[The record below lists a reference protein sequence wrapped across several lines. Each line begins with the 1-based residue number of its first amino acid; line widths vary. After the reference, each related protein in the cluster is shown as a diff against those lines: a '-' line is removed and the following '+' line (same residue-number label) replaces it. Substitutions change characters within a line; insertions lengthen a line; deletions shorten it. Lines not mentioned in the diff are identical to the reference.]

1 MKALKKLCDYF
12 FYCGIG
18 KDKYNKIKKD
28 AYVSNFNVWR
38 ILHVLIAVVFLFL
51 FIVSLFDGPMVVN
64 RWFYLASLIYFCL
77 TSVLFFFLKKDS
89 LVAQLLI
96 YLSISL
102 MFVFGC
108 LITQNKPDSPAV
120 TFIAILLVAPMFM
133 IDKPFFMI
141 IELCSA
147 SAVFLVWM
155 HGVKPHEV
163 WLYDLMN
170 VIPFTIVGC
179 FLNVIANAIR
189 IREFVL
195 TREIQIQKDTDEL
208 TGLKNKGALTREIN
222 EFLADDSN
230 NKGIMFLMDAD
241 HFKSINDTYGHDAG
255 DQVIAQLGEYLRS
268 KFDSNDVAGRFGGDE
283 FIIFI
288 KDNDDMNAA
297 IKIAE
302 EIVSGASE
310 KVRIPDTDQKITVSV
325 GIFIYKGLEK
335 NYSEIVKKADK
346 AMYMAK
352 ADPERKYCLYE
363 ES

>member
-1 MKALKKLCDYF
+1 MRLLKKLCDYF

-18 KDKYNKIKKD
+18 KDEYNKIKKD
-28 AYVSNFNVWR
+28 AYVSNFIVWR

-51 FIVSLFDGPMVVN
+51 FVVSLFDGPMVVN

-77 TSVLFFFLKKDS
+77 TSILFFFLKKDS
-89 LVAQLLI
+89 LIAQLLI
-96 YLSISL
+96 YLSISW
-102 MFVFGC
+102 MFIFGC

-147 SAVFLVWM
+147 SAVFLIWM
-155 HGVKPHEV
+155 HGVKPHEIWV
-163 WLYDLMN
+163 YDLMN

-179 FLNVIANAIR
+179 FLNVIANAVR

-195 TREIQIQKDTDEL
+195 TRKINIQKDTDDL

-222 EFLADDSN
+222 EFLSDKTK
-230 NKGIMFLMDAD
+230 NKGIMLLMDAD
-241 HFKSINDTYGHDAG
+241 RFKSINDTYGHDAG
-255 DQVIAQLGEYLRS
+255 DQVIAGLGEYLRN
-268 KFDSNDVAGRFGGDE
+268 KFNSGEIAGRFGGDE

-288 KDNDDMNAA
+288 KDTDDTVAA
-297 IKIAE
+297 RKIAE
-302 EIVSGASE
+302 DLVLGASDNIT
-310 KVRIPDTDQKITVSV
+310 IPNTDQKITVSIGV
-325 GIFIYKGLEK
+325 YIYKGLEK
-335 NYSEIVKKADK
+335 TYSEIVKKADK

-352 ADPERKYCLYE
+352 VDPDKSYCFYE
-363 ES
+363 E